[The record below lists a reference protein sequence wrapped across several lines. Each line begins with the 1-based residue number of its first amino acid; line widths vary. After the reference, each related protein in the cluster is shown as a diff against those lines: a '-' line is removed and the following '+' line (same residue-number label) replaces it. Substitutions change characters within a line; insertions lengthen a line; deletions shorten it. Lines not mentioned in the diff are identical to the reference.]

1 MSNIGTWSVDNRVSA
16 WLLVLVL
23 LGGGY
28 WGFVNMGKLEDP
40 AFTIKMAKILTPY
53 PGATAREV
61 QEELTYHLEDALQRL
76 PRLRALP
83 GSPSTGRFQLLLPHR
98 DQLFEIDRCIQTLI
112 FTT

>member
-1 MSNIGTWSVDNRVSA
+1 MPSLDNRGAGSCEEQACTFGKNNRTRPPGATVRTKLNERFSA
-16 WLLVLVL
+16 TTGAARTLPRRIIVLVL

-61 QEELTYHLEDALQRL
+61 QEELTYHLE
-76 PRLRALP
+76 
-83 GSPSTGRFQLLLPHR
+83 
-98 DQLFEIDRCIQTLI
+98 LI
-112 FTT
+112 KR